1 MNWLDEIFVFNA
13 FMRVYLRSGKSEE
26 RAAEEENER
35 TPITFSIQL
44 HLMDIEFGQR
54 TKFIIR
60 KYWKRN
66 IFDDPI
72 GESM

>member
-1 MNWLDEIFVFNA
+1 MNWLEEKFVFNA
-13 FMRVYLRSGKSEE
+13 FMRVYSFTFYVLRSGKSEE
-26 RAAEEENER
+26 RETEEENER
-35 TPITFSIQL
+35 TPITLSIQL

-66 IFDDPI
+66 IY
-72 GESM
+72 